1 MFLFEVYLKLG
12 KPYLLLPTNS
22 WDLEAIVVSDPLDSL
37 EVVDSE
43 DDIDIISR
51 IVDYYFGYC
60 LFLSLSVSVRLV
72 PMTVIA

>member
-1 MFLFEVYLKLG
+1 M
-12 KPYLLLPTNS
+12 LPTNS
-22 WDLEAIVVSDPLDSL
+22 RDLEAIVVSDPLDSL

-60 LFLSLSVSVRLV
+60 LFLSLSVSIRVV
-72 PMTVIA
+72 PMMVIA